1 MNRAF
6 DTGAAQG
13 AAANAKPD
21 AGRNAAL
28 VRLAAASSV
37 AVAGVLILTKFAA
50 WLATD
55 SVGLLSTLI
64 DSLLDVAASLLNYLA
79 VRQALT
85 PADREHRFGHGKAEP
100 LAGLGQAAFIC
111 GSALFLVI
119 QAGERLYHP
128 RPIVNPEVGYVVLV
142 ASMILTIGLVGFQTY
157 VVRRTGSVAIGAD
170 SLHYKS
176 DVLVNGSVIGSVF
189 LASEFGWMA
198 VDPIVAIGIA
208 AYIVWGAWR
217 IGAAS
222 LNILMDH
229 ELPQSERE
237 KIRTIVKAHPEVRGL
252 HDLRTRSSGQQIFI
266 QLHLE
271 LDGEMKLKD
280 VHEISEAVM
289 AELEAAFPAAEV
301 IVHEDPEGAM
311 EPRKVFT

>member
-1 MNRAF
+1 MKRA
-6 DTGAAQG
+6 
-13 AAANAKPD
+13 
-21 AGRNAAL
+21 
-28 VRLAAASSV
+28 AAASL
-37 AVAGVLILTKFAA
+37 AVAGVLILMKFAA

-64 DSLLDVAASLLNYLA
+64 DSLLDVAASFVNFLA

-100 LAGLGQAAFIC
+100 LAGLTQAAFIC
-111 GSALFLVI
+111 GSALFLMI
-119 QAGERLYHP
+119 QAGDRLIYP
-128 RPIVNPEVGYVVLV
+128 RPIANPEVGYVVLV
-142 ASMILTIGLVGFQTY
+142 ASIILTMGLVAFQSH
-157 VVRRTGSVAIGAD
+157 VVRKTGSIAVNAD

-176 DVLVNGSVIGSVF
+176 DLLVNGSVIVSLYVTTK
-189 LASEFGWMA
+189 FGWLS
-198 VDPIVAIGIA
+198 VDPLIAIAIA

-217 IGAAS
+217 IGAHS
-222 LNILMDH
+222 LDILMDH

-237 KIRTIVKAHPEVRGL
+237 KIRNIVKAHPEVKGL
-252 HDLRTRSSGQQIFI
+252 HDLRTRSAGQQIFI

-271 LDGEMKLKD
+271 LDGELKLKD

-289 AELEAAFPAAEV
+289 AELQAAFPTAEV

-311 EPRKVFT
+311 EPRKVFQ

>member
-1 MNRAF
+1 MNRVF
-6 DTGAAQG
+6 DTGAAEG
-13 AAANAKPD
+13 TVANAAPD

-28 VRLAAASSV
+28 MRLAAAASL
-37 AVAGVLILTKFAA
+37 AVAGVLILAKFAA
-50 WLATD
+50 WLVTD

-64 DSLLDVAASLLNYLA
+64 DSLLDIAASLLNYLA

-142 ASMILTIGLVGFQTY
+142 ASMILTMGLVAFQTY
-157 VVRRTGSVAIGAD
+157 VVRRTGSIAVGAD

-176 DVLVNGSVIGSVF
+176 DVLVNGSVIVSVF
-189 LASEFGWMA
+189 LASKFGWMA
-198 VDPIVAIGIA
+198 IDPLVAIGIA

-217 IGAAS
+217 IGAHS
-222 LNILMDH
+222 LDILMDH
-229 ELPQSERE
+229 ELPESERE
-237 KIRTIVKAHPEVRGL
+237 KIRSIVKAHPEVRGL

-271 LDGEMKLKD
+271 LDGELKLKD
-280 VHEISEAVM
+280 VHEVSEAVM
-289 AELEAAFPAAEV
+289 AELQAAFPTAEV